1 MNTTFLF
8 SKARWALAPNFCPW
22 VTRKSYSF
30 DTNHMLGTLDF
41 TGLEH
46 WAPFSFLQKP
56 RRDNPKIFCKSKKIF

>member
-30 DTNHMLGTLDF
+30 DTNHMLGILDF

-46 WAPFSFLQKP
+46 WAPVSFP
-56 RRDNPKIFCKSKKIF
+56 